1 MVKVKWFGTL
11 KEKKAGVLEDGY
23 GTFNWPSGSTYIG
36 EWKYGKAEGFGVFN
50 WSNGEKFVGEHI
62 DGKANGYGII
72 FDADGYKYVGEFK
85 DKKEKDWDYILYRV
99 DQNILVNGKMGKKLG
114 ME

>member
-1 MVKVKWFGTL
+1 M
-11 KEKKAGVLEDGY
+11 
-23 GTFNWPSGSTYIG
+23 
-36 EWKYGKAEGFGVFN
+36 
-50 WSNGEKFVGEHI
+50 SNGEKFVGEHI

-85 DKKEKDWDYILYRV
+85 DKRRIGIIYIPV

-114 ME
+114 IE

>member
-1 MVKVKWFGTL
+1 M
-11 KEKKAGVLEDGY
+11 E
-23 GTFNWPSGSTYIG
+23 I
-36 EWKYGKAEGFGVFN
+36 GKAEGFGVFN

-85 DKKEKDWDYILYRV
+85 DKKEKDWIIYYTEWIKIYWS
-99 DQNILVNGKMGKKLG
+99 
-114 ME
+114 MEKWERNWAWNKTLL